1 MNAANITAATLA
13 RIAAAAPMSREH
25 GEAIA
30 QAMIE
35 ALQPQNQNAAKI
47 EALEFNIESIS
58 RELKNGFFASAED
71 KARKISIMRGMM
83 LDHARLMYA

>member
-35 ALQPQNQNAAKI
+35 AQQPKDQKADRIK
-47 EALEFNIESIS
+47 ALEFNIESI
-58 RELKNGFFASAED
+58 RMELKNGFFASDDD
-71 KARKISIMRGMM
+71 KARKVSAMRGMM
-83 LDHARLMYA
+83 IDHARLMYV

>member
-1 MNAANITAATLA
+1 MTSTLN
-13 RIAAAAPMSREH
+13 RIAAAAPMSFEH
-25 GEAIA
+25 GAAVA
-30 QAMIE
+30 QAWIE
-35 ALQPQNQNAAKI
+35 AQQPKDQKAAKI
-47 EALEFNIESIS
+47 EALEFNIEFIS